1 MSSEPKSME
10 EITFSVRL
18 NNRDRSTIELFI
30 REHWLAKKL
39 LNNSALSLNLVIY
52 LFDET
57 VAGCRESFY
66 C

>member
-57 VAGCRESFY
+57 VAGRRESFY

>member
-1 MSSEPKSME
+1 MSSEPKSMG

-18 NNRDRSTIELFI
+18 INREGSMLELFI

-57 VAGCRESFY
+57 VVGCREFFY

>member
-18 NNRDRSTIELFI
+18 NNRERSTLELVV

-39 LNNSALSLNLVIY
+39 LNDSALS
-52 LFDET
+52 
-57 VAGCRESFY
+57 
-66 C
+66 

>member
-39 LNNSALSLNLVIY
+39 LNNSALSLH
-52 LFDET
+52 
-57 VAGCRESFY
+57 
-66 C
+66 